1 MCTNSE
7 EVFWYINQ
15 TGIIFEIV
23 GAVIIVV
30 SAFKTRKKI
39 KDVPDSWEA
48 DLTEKLRD
56 IISKQA
62 FTELWGFGFLAIG
75 LVMQFI
81 GGFE

>member
-7 EVFWYINQ
+7 EILWCINQ

-39 KDVPDSWEA
+39 KDVPDFWEA

-56 IISKQA
+56 IISNQA
-62 FTELWGFGFLAIG
+62 FTELLGFGFLAIG

>member
-1 MCTNSE
+1 MFSNSE
-7 EVFWYINQ
+7 NIFWYVNQ
-15 TGIIFEIV
+15 TGIIFEII
-23 GAVIIVV
+23 GAVIIVI
-30 SAFKTRKKI
+30 SAFRTRKKI

-48 DLTEKLRD
+48 NLTEKLRN
-56 IISKQA
+56 IISNQA

>member
-1 MCTNSE
+1 MCTNSVE
-7 EVFWYINQ
+7 IFWYINQ
-15 TGIIFEIV
+15 TGIIFEII

-56 IISKQA
+56 IISNQA

>member
-1 MCTNSE
+1 MFSNPE
-7 EVFWYINQ
+7 NIFWYVNQ
-15 TGIIFEIV
+15 TGIIFEII

-48 DLTEKLRD
+48 NLTEKLRN
-56 IISKQA
+56 IISNQA

-81 GGFE
+81 GGFK